1 MNVDHFGIV
10 ISLIILAVFLSI
22 ALVSQ
27 NNIQIFP
34 TETASHTGF
43 AGYCEKMNIKC

>member
-10 ISLIILAVFLSI
+10 VTLIVLAILLSI

-27 NNIQIFP
+27 NNIQVFP

-43 AGYCEKMNIKC
+43 AGYCEKMNLKC